1 MSNVA
6 NSKKTPAKI
15 APSAK
20 GGSVAGPKRDAALT
34 RQRLIECAERLFAEF
49 GYAGTS
55 IDRIAAESG
64 INKRMIYVY
73 FSDKEGL
80 YKAVLTLNFKRAL
93 HFTQTSG
100 EKSAAPE
107 DILLRAEELIRH
119 YFAYLGNNPSFVR
132 LLMRENLDGGKHAGK
147 VLVETAA
154 QTLDDLH
161 GIVRTGMRQGLFR
174 QDLDERKLVICINA
188 LCLGYF
194 SERAL
199 LLALWGEDITSPEV
213 LGAMQR
219 FIVALVMN
227 GIRPRPAQGAG
238 RNANG
243 NPKE

>member
-1 MSNVA
+1 MPSTQ
-6 NSKKTPAKI
+6 STQKTPAKPT
-15 APSAK
+15 PSAK
-20 GGSVAGPKRDAALT
+20 GKAVAGPKRDAALT
-34 RQRLIECAERLFAEF
+34 RQKLIECAERLFAEF

-93 HFTQTSG
+93 HFSQSA
-100 EKSAAPE
+100 EKSAEPA
-107 DILLRAEELIRH
+107 DVLLRAEELIKH
-119 YFAYLGNNPSFVR
+119 YFSYLGNNPSFVR

-227 GIRPRPAQGAG
+227 GIRPRPSEGAH